1 MRDGLLPDPFG
12 RWSLLSGMVGV
23 HSIRRCRSDDQ
34 PSDSHP
40 SRVRLE
46 LETPHAGLSCT
57 GGIGFPNCLVFLFST
72 MNANPTGLEEPPPDQ
87 KKSTAG
93 LMAGLA
99 IIAVASVAGFCA
111 WTWIDHHPQ
120 SDDAVVTAPVFG
132 IAPRVSGPIVSLPI
146 SNNAR
151 VAKGEVLFEIDPEP
165 YELAVQAAKAN
176 LAAAD
181 GELENLRGI
190 IASQNDHV
198 AVVSAALRKAET
210 AEAEARETY
219 NRLLPLLAQKFV
231 TPEKL
236 DTAKRLLE
244 STSAGV
250 DAARAEVSAARSAI
264 QSTAALEARRN
275 AMAASLE
282 QAKLARRDCTVRSP
296 VDALIAGMELA
307 EGAFAR
313 TAIDIFKVIDT
324 GDWAVTANFRES
336 QLKNIRPGQKAV
348 VQLMTAPDRQF
359 EGKVESIG
367 WGVTPMP
374 EDPFAGLPI
383 VKRELDWVRLAQKFP
398 VKISLPADV
407 PPDLLRVGS
416 TATVSIQPE
425 R

>member
-1 MRDGLLPDPFG
+1 
-12 RWSLLSGMVGV
+12 MVGV
-23 HSIRRCRSDDQ
+23 YRIGRHRSDDRPRYPHQ
-34 PSDSHP
+34 SW
-40 SRVRLE
+40 VGLE
-46 LETPHAGLSCT
+46 FETPRAGLSRT
-57 GGIGFPNCLVFLFST
+57 GGIGFPDCLVFLFST
-72 MNANPTGLEEPPPDQ
+72 MNANPTGLEEPPPDP

-99 IIAVASVAGFCA
+99 IIAMASVAGFCA

-132 IAPRVSGPIVSLPI
+132 IAPRVSGPVVSLPI

-165 YELAVQAAKAN
+165 YELAVQAANAH

-181 GELENLRGI
+181 GELDNLRGL
-190 IASQNDHV
+190 IASQNEHV
-198 AVVSAALRKAET
+198 AVASAALRKAET

-219 NRLLPLLAQKFV
+219 NRLLPLLAKKYV

-264 QSTAALEARRN
+264 QSTAALEARRT
-275 AMAASLE
+275 AMAVTLE
-282 QAKLARRDCTVRSP
+282 QAKLALRDCTVRSP
-296 VDALIAGMELA
+296 VDALISGMELA

-336 QLKNIRPGQKAV
+336 QLRNIRPGQKAI
-348 VQLMTAPDRQF
+348 VQLMTAPGHQF
-359 EGKVESIG
+359 VGKVESIG
-367 WGVTPMP
+367 WGVTPLP

-383 VKRELDWVRLAQKFP
+383 VRREMDWVRLAQKFP

>member
-1 MRDGLLPDPFG
+1 
-12 RWSLLSGMVGV
+12 MVGV
-23 HSIRRCRSDDQ
+23 YRIGRHRSDDRPRYPHQ
-34 PSDSHP
+34 SW
-40 SRVRLE
+40 VGLE
-46 LETPHAGLSCT
+46 FETPRAGLSRT
-57 GGIGFPNCLVFLFST
+57 GGIGFPDCLVFLFST
-72 MNANPTGLEEPPPDQ
+72 MNANPTGLEEPPPDP

-99 IIAVASVAGFCA
+99 IIAMASVAGFCA

-132 IAPRVSGPIVSLPI
+132 IAPRVSGPVVSLPI

-165 YELAVQAAKAN
+165 YELAVQAANAN

-181 GELENLRGI
+181 GELENLRGL
-190 IASQNDHV
+190 IASQNEHV
-198 AVVSAALRKAET
+198 AVASAALRKAET

-219 NRLLPLLAQKFV
+219 NRLLPLLAKKYV

-264 QSTAALEARRN
+264 QSTAALEARRT
-275 AMAASLE
+275 AMAVTLE
-282 QAKLARRDCTVRSP
+282 QAKLALRDCTVRSP
-296 VDALIAGMELA
+296 VDALISGMELA

-336 QLKNIRPGQKAV
+336 QLRNIRPGQKAI
-348 VQLMTAPDRQF
+348 VQLMTAPGHQF
-359 EGKVESIG
+359 VGKVESIG
-367 WGVTPMP
+367 WGVTPLP

-383 VKRELDWVRLAQKFP
+383 VRREMDWVRLAQKFP

>member
-1 MRDGLLPDPFG
+1 
-12 RWSLLSGMVGV
+12 MVGV
-23 HSIRRCRSDDQ
+23 YRIGRHRSNDRPRDPHQ
-34 PSDSHP
+34 SW
-40 SRVRLE
+40 VGLE
-46 LETPHAGLSCT
+46 FETPRAGLSRT
-57 GGIGFPNCLVFLFST
+57 GGIGFPDCLVFLFST
-72 MNANPTGLEEPPPDQ
+72 MNANPTGLEEPPPDP

-99 IIAVASVAGFCA
+99 IIAMASVAGFCA

-132 IAPRVSGPIVSLPI
+132 IAPRVSGPVVSLPI

-165 YELAVQAAKAN
+165 YELAVQAANAN

-181 GELENLRGI
+181 GELENLRGL
-190 IASQNDHV
+190 IASQNEHV
-198 AVVSAALRKAET
+198 AVASAALRKAET

-219 NRLLPLLAQKFV
+219 NRLLPLLAKKYV

-264 QSTAALEARRN
+264 QSTAALEARRT
-275 AMAASLE
+275 AMAVTLE
-282 QAKLARRDCTVRSP
+282 QAKLALRDCTVRSP
-296 VDALIAGMELA
+296 VDALISGMELA

-336 QLKNIRPGQKAV
+336 QLRNIRPGQKAI
-348 VQLMTAPDRQF
+348 VQLMTAPGHQF
-359 EGKVESIG
+359 VGKVESIG
-367 WGVTPMP
+367 WGVTPLP

-383 VKRELDWVRLAQKFP
+383 VRREMDWVRLAQKFP

>member
-23 HSIRRCRSDDQ
+23 HSIRCRRSDDQ

-40 SRVRLE
+40 SRVGLE
-46 LETPHAGLSCT
+46 LETPHAGLSCL

-111 WTWIDHHPQ
+111 WIWIDHHPQ

-282 QAKLARRDCTVRSP
+282 QAKLARRDCTVRCP

-324 GDWAVTANFRES
+324 GDWAITANFRES

-348 VQLMTAPDRQF
+348 VQLMTAPGRQF